1 MVTQSAD
8 NGQTNQTRKLT
19 RRKTSRA
26 ATPPAPARTLPD
38 VAGLSM
44 VDAARAYGAAGLAVL
59 PVREAKNPGSCVGKN
74 WQDKSL
80 SQDDDLIRYRWEDEY
95 PDAWIAI
102 HTGASGII
110 AFDLDTDI
118 IPDEL
123 DWIREGIFQATR
135 QSGHRGH
142 YVFATSEIF
151 INGAIS
157 LADGTKVGEIRSGNS
172 VIVAAPSPHVKAESE
187 GGQYLWHRPGVVPP
201 LPEAARRY
209 VRKVGDGFIRAGRG
223 GLEFNVVAD
232 DAAAR
237 EFIATTTQETRP
249 KALDNLAGMVRRC
262 RSGTRDKTRDALR
275 MAASE
280 SRIGLYPFARAI
292 DEIKSA
298 ARDSYAER
306 AAAGEQGAT
315 FDAHIGSHEYNR
327 LVANGIGCALNR
339 PIVDIKAEA
348 SRKYGTNHR
357 DTAGTF
363 DNLTFQRAAPA
374 VDDEAFWT
382 SRAVLTD
389 LRQYARARRVA
400 PWAVLGYVL
409 ARAVCAIPPHVVLPA
424 LVGSEASL
432 NLFVALVGPSGAGK
446 GGASGAAKSWL
457 RTDPDTVIATLGSGE
472 GMAKVYAY
480 KQKPTSANPAW
491 TQVGLESAV
500 LFDAPE
506 VDNLAAL
513 SARNASTLLPQLRS
527 AYSGED
533 LGFSYAD
540 PAKSV
545 RLCAYRYRLCLTV
558 GVQPGR
564 GSGLLDDADGG
575 TPQRFVWLPTTD
587 PDIPDEAP
595 ETPAAYE
602 LPIWPTNAGA
612 SKIALGATS
621 ALGLLDV
628 PAKPGDLHTLTI
640 PNVART
646 AIDEHRRKMLRGDTG
661 TDPLDGHR
669 LLCRLKVAAALM
681 WLDRRTDEVSE
692 EDWELAGIVM
702 AVSDATRR
710 SVVAA
715 LADKAQASNRARG
728 RADTVRA
735 VAAEEARAD
744 LDAERIERVAKN
756 VVSILEDFGGEESR
770 SNVRK
775 KLMSRD
781 RSIFDQHVEQELIES
796 GVIEVIES
804 AGRGSKGSRLRLVER
819 SDSK

>member
-1 MVTQSAD
+1 MQSAD
-8 NGQTNQTRKLT
+8 NGQTKKLT
-19 RRKTSRA
+19 RRKTSSA
-26 ATPPAPARTLPD
+26 ATQTASARSVPD
-38 VAGLSM
+38 VAGLPLA
-44 VDAARAYGAAGLAVL
+44 DAARAYGSAGLAVL
-59 PVREAKNPGSCVGKN
+59 PVNPARPKNPGSYVGKG
-74 WQDKSL
+74 WPDKS
-80 SQDDDLIRYRWEDEY
+80 SSDAEQITAWWQRW
-95 PDAWIAI
+95 PNASIAI
-102 HTGASGII
+102 HTGKSGLV
-110 AFDLDTDI
+110 AFDLDIDVL
-118 IPDEL
+118 PDEL
-123 DWIREGIFQATR
+123 AWMRDGLFQATR
-135 QSGHRGH
+135 TCGERGH
-142 YVFATSEIF
+142 YVFATADTFVS
-151 INGAIS
+151 GHLALIS
-157 LADGTKVGEIRSGNS
+157 GTVVGEVRSGNS
-172 VIVAAPSPHVKAESE
+172 VVVAAPSPHHKAKAE
-187 GGQYLWHRPGVVPP
+187 GGQYRWHRPGEVPA
-201 LPEAARRY
+201 LPEAAHTYLRTSVQRRSAPHQGAVEPVTDET
-209 VRKVGDGFIRAGRG
+209 VRQFLAQ
-223 GLEFNVVAD
+223 
-232 DAAAR
+232 
-237 EFIATTTQETRP
+237 ATGNSRP
-249 KALDNLAGMVRRC
+249 KALAALTRKVAVIRA
-262 RSGTRDKTRDALR
+262 GTRDEVRNSLR
-275 MAASE
+275 IAAGE
-280 SRIGLYPFARAI
+280 ARIGLYPFAQAI
-292 DEIKSA
+292 AEIESA
-298 ARDSYAER
+298 ARQSYEVR
-306 AAAGEQGAT
+306 GED
-315 FDAHIGSHEYNR
+315 FDAHIGPHEYNR
-327 LVANGIGCALNR
+327 LIVNGVKFALSR
-339 PIVDIKAEA
+339 PIEDLRAEA
-348 SRKYGTNHR
+348 NRQFGTDHR
-357 DTAGTF
+357 DSAGVF
-363 DNLTFQRAAPA
+363 DNLTFQRSEPS
-374 VDDEAFWT
+374 VDDEAFWA

-389 LRQYARARRVA
+389 LRQFARARRVA

-457 RTDPDTVIATLGSGE
+457 RTDPETVIATLGSGE

-491 TQVGLESAV
+491 TQVGLELAV

-513 SARNASTLLPQLRS
+513 SARNSSTLLPQLRS
-527 AYSGED
+527 AYSGEE

-540 PAKSV
+540 PSKSV

-612 SKIALGATS
+612 SKIALGATG

-628 PAKPGDLHTLTI
+628 PAKPGDLRTLTI

-646 AIDEHRRKMLRGDTG
+646 AIDEHRCKMLRGDTG

-692 EDWELAGIVM
+692 QDWELAGMVM

-744 LDAERIERVAKN
+744 MDAERIERVAKN

-781 RSIFDQHVEQELIES
+781 RSIFDEHVEQELIES

-804 AGRGSKGSRLRLVER
+804 AGRGSKGYRLRLVER
-819 SDSK
+819 SGSK

>member
-8 NGQTNQTRKLT
+8 NGQTKKLT
-19 RRKTSRA
+19 RRKTSRT
-26 ATPPAPARTLPD
+26 ATQTASARSLPD
-38 VAGLSM
+38 VTGLSM
-44 VDAARAYGAAGLAVL
+44 VDAARAYGSAGLAVL
-59 PVREAKNPGSCVGKN
+59 PVNPARPKNPGSYVGKG
-74 WQDKSL
+74 WPDKS
-80 SQDDDLIRYRWEDEY
+80 SSDAEQITQWWQRW
-95 PDAWIAI
+95 PNASIAL
-102 HTGASGII
+102 HTGKSGLV
-110 AFDLDTDI
+110 AFDLDIDVL
-118 IPDEL
+118 PDEL
-123 DWIREGIFQATR
+123 AWMREGLFQATR
-135 QSGHRGH
+135 TCGERGH
-142 YVFATSEIF
+142 YVFATADTFVSGHLVLT
-151 INGAIS
+151 NG
-157 LADGTKVGEIRSGNS
+157 TVVGEVRSGNS
-172 VIVAAPSPHVKAESE
+172 VIVAAPSPHHKAKAE
-187 GGQYLWHRPGVVPP
+187 GGQYRWHRPGAIPA
-201 LPEAARRY
+201 LPVAAHTYLRTSAQRLSAQHQGAAEPITDET
-209 VRKVGDGFIRAGRG
+209 VRQF
-223 GLEFNVVAD
+223 LAD
-232 DAAAR
+232 
-237 EFIATTTQETRP
+237 TTENDRP
-249 KALDNLAGMVRRC
+249 KALAALTRKVSAARA
-262 RSGTRDKTRDALR
+262 GTRDEVRNALR
-275 MAASE
+275 IAAGE
-280 SRIGLYPFARAI
+280 ARIGLYPFAQAI
-292 DEIKSA
+292 AEIESA
-298 ARDSYAER
+298 ARQSYEVR
-306 AAAGEQGAT
+306 GDD
-315 FDAHIGSHEYNR
+315 FDAHIGPHEYNR
-327 LVANGIGCALNR
+327 LIVNGVKFALSR
-339 PIVDIKAEA
+339 PIEDLRAEA
-348 SRKYGTNHR
+348 NRQFGTDHR
-357 DTAGTF
+357 DTAGVF
-363 DNLTFQRAAPA
+363 DNLTFQRTAPA
-374 VDDEAFWT
+374 VDDEAFWA

-389 LRQYARARRVA
+389 LRQFARARRVA
-400 PWAVLGYVL
+400 PWAVLGYAL

-457 RTDPDTVIATLGSGE
+457 RTDPETVIAPLGSGE

-506 VDNLAAL
+506 VDSLAAL
-513 SARNASTLLPQLRS
+513 SARNSSTLLPQLRS
-527 AYSGED
+527 AYSGEE

-595 ETPAAYE
+595 EAPAAYE
-602 LPIWPTNAGA
+602 LPIWPTNAGT
-612 SKIALGATS
+612 SKITLGGTG

-628 PAKPGDLHTLTI
+628 PAKPGDLRTLII
-640 PNVART
+640 PAVART
-646 AIDEHRRKMLRGDTG
+646 AIDEHRCKMLRGDAG

-692 EDWELAGIVM
+692 QDWELAGTVM

-744 LDAERIERVAKN
+744 MDAERIERVAKN

-781 RSIFDQHVEQELIES
+781 RSIFDQHVQQELIES
-796 GVIEVIES
+796 GMIEVIES
-804 AGRGSKGSRLRLVER
+804 AGRGSKGYRLRLVER

>member
-8 NGQTNQTRKLT
+8 NSQTKKLT
-19 RRKTSRA
+19 RRKTGSA
-26 ATPPAPARTLPD
+26 ATQTASARSLPD
-38 VAGLSM
+38 VSGLPLA
-44 VDAARAYGAAGLAVL
+44 DAALAYGSAGLAVL
-59 PVREAKNPGSCVGKN
+59 PVNPARPKNPGSYVGKGWPDQSSTDAEQITAW
-74 WQDKSL
+74 WQ
-80 SQDDDLIRYRWEDEY
+80 RW
-95 PDAWIAI
+95 PNASIAI
-102 HTGASGII
+102 HTGKSDLV
-110 AFDLDTDI
+110 AFDLDIDVL
-118 IPDEL
+118 PDEL
-123 DWIREGIFQATR
+123 AWMRSGLFQATR
-135 QSGHRGH
+135 TCGERGH
-142 YVFATSEIF
+142 YVFATADTFVSGHLALT
-151 INGAIS
+151 NG
-157 LADGTKVGEIRSGNS
+157 TVVGEVRSGNS
-172 VIVAAPSPHVKAESE
+172 VIVAAPSPHHKAKTE
-187 GGQYLWHRPGVVPP
+187 GGQYRWHRPGVIPA
-201 LPEAARRY
+201 LPEAADTYLRTSARRLSAQHQGAAEPITDET
-209 VRKVGDGFIRAGRG
+209 VRQFLAQ
-223 GLEFNVVAD
+223 
-232 DAAAR
+232 
-237 EFIATTTQETRP
+237 ATGNSRP
-249 KALDNLAGMVRRC
+249 KALASLTRKVSAARA
-262 RSGTRDKTRDALR
+262 GTRDEVRDALR
-275 MAASE
+275 IAAGE
-280 SRIGLYPFARAI
+280 ARVGLYPFARAI
-292 DEIKSA
+292 VEIESA
-298 ARDSYAER
+298 ARDSYAAR
-306 AAAGEQGAT
+306 AAAGEQGAG
-315 FDAHIGSHEYNR
+315 FDAHIGAHDYNR
-327 LVANGIGCALNR
+327 LVVNGVTLALSR
-339 PIVDIKAEA
+339 SIEDLRAEA
-348 SRKYGTNHR
+348 NRAFGTDHR

-363 DNLTFQRAAPA
+363 DNLTFQRAALA

-389 LRQYARARRVA
+389 LRQFARTRRVA

-457 RTDPDTVIATLGSGE
+457 RTDPETVTATLGSGE

-692 EDWELAGIVM
+692 QDWELAGTVM

-715 LADKAQASNRARG
+715 LADKAQAANKARG

-744 LDAERIERVAKN
+744 LDAERIERITRN

-775 KLMSRD
+775 KIAKQD
-781 RSIFDQHVEQELIES
+781 RTFFEDHVEQDLIEA
-796 GVIEVIES
+796 GLIEKVEHEY
-804 AGRGSKGSRLRLVER
+804 RGTKGFRLRLIEGSV
-819 SDSK
+819 SK

>member
-1 MVTQSAD
+1 
-8 NGQTNQTRKLT
+8 
-19 RRKTSRA
+19 
-26 ATPPAPARTLPD
+26 
-38 VAGLSM
+38 M
-44 VDAARAYGAAGLAVL
+44 VDAARAYGSAGLAVL
-59 PVREAKNPGSCVGKN
+59 PVNPSRPKNPGSYVGKGWPDQSSTDAEQITAW
-74 WQDKSL
+74 WQ
-80 SQDDDLIRYRWEDEY
+80 RW
-95 PDAWIAI
+95 PNASIAI
-102 HTGASGII
+102 HTGKSGLV
-110 AFDLDTDI
+110 ALDLDIDVL
-118 IPDEL
+118 PDEL
-123 DWIREGIFQATR
+123 AWMREGLFQASRTC
-135 QSGHRGH
+135 GERGH
-142 YVFATSEIF
+142 YVFATAETFVS
-151 INGAIS
+151 GG
-157 LADGTKVGEIRSGNS
+157 LLTTDGHRVGEIRSGNT
-172 VIVAAPSPHVKAESE
+172 VIVVEPSPHSKAETE
-187 GGQYLWHRPGVVPP
+187 GGQYRWHRPGVVPL
-201 LPEAARRY
+201 LPETAHEYLRSAVTRFATQHQGAEVGEITDQT
-209 VRKVGDGFIRAGRG
+209 VRQ
-223 GLEFNVVAD
+223 
-232 DAAAR
+232 
-237 EFIATTTQETRP
+237 FIADTTENRRP
-249 KALDNLAGMVRRC
+249 KALAALTRKVRQARA
-262 RSGTRDKTRDALR
+262 GTRDEIRNALR
-275 MAASE
+275 IAAGE
-280 SRIGLYPFARAI
+280 ARVGLYPFARAI
-292 DEIKSA
+292 AEIESA
-298 ARDSYAER
+298 ARQSYAAR
-306 AAAGEQGAT
+306 AAAGEQGAG
-315 FDAHIGSHEYNR
+315 FDAHIGAHDYNR
-327 LVANGIGCALNR
+327 LVVNGVTLALSR
-339 PIVDIKAEA
+339 SIEDLRAEA
-348 SRKYGTNHR
+348 NRAFGTDHR
-357 DTAGTF
+357 DTAGVF

-389 LRQYARARRVA
+389 LRQFARARRVA

-457 RTDPDTVIATLGSGE
+457 RTDPETVIATLGSGE

-527 AYSGED
+527 AYSGEE

-612 SKIALGATS
+612 SKITLGATS

-681 WLDRRTDEVSE
+681 WLDRRTDQVSE

-715 LADKAQASNRARG
+715 LADKAQAANKARG

-744 LDAERIERVAKN
+744 LDAERIERITKN

-775 KLMSRD
+775 KIAKQD
-781 RSIFDQHVEQELIES
+781 RTFFEDHVEQDLIES
-796 GVIEVIES
+796 GLIEKVEHEY
-804 AGRGSKGSRLRLVER
+804 RGTKGFRLRLIDG
-819 SDSK
+819 SISK

>member
-8 NGQTNQTRKLT
+8 NGQTKKLT
-19 RRKTSRA
+19 RRKTSSA
-26 ATPPAPARTLPD
+26 ATQTASARSLPD
-38 VAGLSM
+38 VTGLSM
-44 VDAARAYGAAGLAVL
+44 VDAARAYGSAGLAVL
-59 PVREAKNPGSCVGKN
+59 PVNPARPKNPGSYVGKG
-74 WQDKSL
+74 WPDKS
-80 SQDDDLIRYRWEDEY
+80 SSDAEQITQWWQRW
-95 PDAWIAI
+95 PNASIAL
-102 HTGASGII
+102 HTGKSGLV
-110 AFDLDTDI
+110 AFDLDIDVL
-118 IPDEL
+118 PDEL
-123 DWIREGIFQATR
+123 AWMRDGLFQATR
-135 QSGHRGH
+135 TCGERGH
-142 YVFATSEIF
+142 YVFATADTFVSGHLALT
-151 INGAIS
+151 NG
-157 LADGTKVGEIRSGNS
+157 TVVGEVRSGNS
-172 VIVAAPSPHVKAESE
+172 VIVAAPSPHHKAKAE
-187 GGQYLWHRPGVVPP
+187 GGQYRWHRPGAIPA
-201 LPEAARRY
+201 LPVAAHTYLRTSAQRLSAQHQGAAELITDET
-209 VRKVGDGFIRAGRG
+209 VRQF
-223 GLEFNVVAD
+223 LAD
-232 DAAAR
+232 
-237 EFIATTTQETRP
+237 TTENDRP
-249 KALDNLAGMVRRC
+249 KALASLTRKVSAARA
-262 RSGTRDKTRDALR
+262 GTRDEVRNALR
-275 MAASE
+275 IAAGE
-280 SRIGLYPFARAI
+280 ARIGLYPFAQAI
-292 DEIKSA
+292 AEIESA
-298 ARDSYAER
+298 ARQSYEVR
-306 AAAGEQGAT
+306 GDD
-315 FDAHIGSHEYNR
+315 FDAHIGPHEYNR
-327 LVANGIGCALNR
+327 LIVNGVKFALSR
-339 PIVDIKAEA
+339 PIEDLRAEA
-348 SRKYGTNHR
+348 NRQFGTDHR
-357 DTAGTF
+357 DTVGVF
-363 DNLTFQRAAPA
+363 DNLTFQRTAPA
-374 VDDEAFWT
+374 VDDEAFWA

-389 LRQYARARRVA
+389 LRQFARARRVA
-400 PWAVLGYVL
+400 PWAVLGYAL

-424 LVGSEASL
+424 LVGAEASL

-457 RTDPDTVIATLGSGE
+457 RTEPETVIAPLGSGE

-480 KQKPTSANPAW
+480 KRKPTSANPAW

-513 SARNASTLLPQLRS
+513 SARNSSTLLPQLRS
-527 AYSGED
+527 AYSGEE

-595 ETPAAYE
+595 EAPAAYE

-612 SKIALGATS
+612 SKITFGGTG

-628 PAKPGDLHTLTI
+628 PAKPGDLRTLTI
-640 PNVART
+640 PTVART
-646 AIDEHRRKMLRGDTG
+646 AIDEHRCKMLRGDAG

-692 EDWELAGIVM
+692 QDWELAGTVM

-744 LDAERIERVAKN
+744 MDAERIERIAKS
-756 VVSILEDFGGEESR
+756 VVSILADFGGEESR

-775 KLMSRD
+775 KLVSRD
-781 RSIFDQHVEQELIES
+781 RSIFEEHVEQELIES

-804 AGRGSKGSRLRLVER
+804 AGRGSKGYRLRLVER

>member
-8 NGQTNQTRKLT
+8 NGQTKKRT
-19 RRKTSRA
+19 RRKTSSA
-26 ATPPAPARTLPD
+26 ATQTASARSLPD
-38 VAGLSM
+38 VTGLSM
-44 VDAARAYGAAGLAVL
+44 VDAARAYGSAGLAVL
-59 PVREAKNPGSCVGKN
+59 PVNPARPKNPGSYVGKG
-74 WQDKSL
+74 WPDKS
-80 SQDDDLIRYRWEDEY
+80 SSDAEQITQWWQRW
-95 PDAWIAI
+95 PNASIAL
-102 HTGASGII
+102 HTGKSGLV
-110 AFDLDTDI
+110 AFDLDIDVL
-118 IPDEL
+118 PDEL
-123 DWIREGIFQATR
+123 AWMRDGLFQATR
-135 QSGHRGH
+135 TCGERGH
-142 YVFATSEIF
+142 YVFATADTFVSGHLALT
-151 INGAIS
+151 NG
-157 LADGTKVGEIRSGNS
+157 TVVGEVRSGNS
-172 VIVAAPSPHVKAESE
+172 VIVAAPSPHHKAKAE
-187 GGQYLWHRPGVVPP
+187 GGQYRWHRPGAIPA
-201 LPEAARRY
+201 LPVAAHTYLRTSAQRLSAQHQGAAELITDET
-209 VRKVGDGFIRAGRG
+209 VRQF
-223 GLEFNVVAD
+223 LAD
-232 DAAAR
+232 
-237 EFIATTTQETRP
+237 TTENDRP
-249 KALDNLAGMVRRC
+249 KALASLTRKVSAARA
-262 RSGTRDKTRDALR
+262 GTRDEVRNALR
-275 MAASE
+275 IAAGE
-280 SRIGLYPFARAI
+280 ARIGLYPFAQAI
-292 DEIKSA
+292 AEIESA
-298 ARDSYAER
+298 ARQSYEVR
-306 AAAGEQGAT
+306 GDD
-315 FDAHIGSHEYNR
+315 FDAHIGPHEYNR
-327 LVANGIGCALNR
+327 LIVNGVKFALSR
-339 PIVDIKAEA
+339 PIEDLRAEA
-348 SRKYGTNHR
+348 NRQFGTDHR
-357 DTAGTF
+357 DTVGVF
-363 DNLTFQRAAPA
+363 DNLTFQRTAPA
-374 VDDEAFWT
+374 VDDEAFWA

-389 LRQYARARRVA
+389 LRQFARARRVA
-400 PWAVLGYVL
+400 PWAVLGYAL

-424 LVGSEASL
+424 LVGAEASL

-457 RTDPDTVIATLGSGE
+457 RTEPETVIAPLGSGE

-480 KQKPTSANPAW
+480 KRKPTSANPAW

-513 SARNASTLLPQLRS
+513 SARNSSTLLPQLRS

-595 ETPAAYE
+595 EAPAAYE

-612 SKIALGATS
+612 SKITLGGTG

-628 PAKPGDLHTLTI
+628 PAKPGDLRTLTI
-640 PNVART
+640 PTVART
-646 AIDEHRRKMLRGDTG
+646 AIDEHRCKMLRGDAG

-681 WLDRRTDEVSE
+681 WLDRRTDQVSE
-692 EDWELAGIVM
+692 QDWELAGTVM

-744 LDAERIERVAKN
+744 MDAERIERVTKN

-775 KLMSRD
+775 KLVSRD
-781 RSIFDQHVEQELIES
+781 RSIFEEHVEQELIES

-804 AGRGSKGSRLRLVER
+804 AGRGSKGYRLRLVER

>member
-1 MVTQSAD
+1 MVTQSTD
-8 NGQTNQTRKLT
+8 NGQARKLT

-26 ATPPAPARTLPD
+26 HQLDAQPSITIPD
-38 VAGLSM
+38 VSGLSLA
-44 VDAARAYGAAGLAVL
+44 DAAHAYGSAGLAVL
-59 PVREAKNPGSCVGKN
+59 PVNPARPKNPGGYVGKG
-74 WQDKSL
+74 WPDKS
-80 SQDDDLIRYRWEDEY
+80 STDTEQTAAWWNRW
-95 PDAWIAI
+95 PNASIAL
-102 HTGASGII
+102 HTGKSGLV
-110 AFDLDTDI
+110 AFDLDIDVL
-118 IPDEL
+118 PDEL
-123 DWIREGIFQATR
+123 AWMRSGLFQASR
-135 QSGHRGH
+135 ASGERGH
-142 YVFATSEIF
+142 YVFATTETF
-151 INGAIS
+151 ISGGLFTS
-157 LADGTKVGEIRSGNS
+157 DGHRVGEIRSGNT
-172 VIVAAPSPHVKAESE
+172 VIVVEPSPHSKAETD
-187 GGQYLWHRPGVVPP
+187 GGLYRWHRPGVIPS
-201 LPEAARRY
+201 LPEAAHEYLR
-209 VRKVGDGFIRAGRG
+209 
-223 GLEFNVVAD
+223 
-232 DAAAR
+232 AAATR
-237 EFIATTTQETRP
+237 LADQHQGEGVFEITDEAVRQFLVDTTENGRP
-249 KALDNLAGMVRRC
+249 KALAALTRKVRQA
-262 RSGTRDKTRDALR
+262 RSGTRDETRNALR
-275 MAASE
+275 IAAGE
-280 SRIGLYPFARAI
+280 ARIGLYPFARAI
-292 DEIKSA
+292 AEIESS
-298 ARDSYAER
+298 ARDSYTER
-306 AAAGEQGAT
+306 GED
-315 FDAHIGSHEYNR
+315 FDAHIGPHEYNR
-327 LVANGIGCALNR
+327 LVVNGVKFALSR
-339 PIVDIKAEA
+339 PIEDLRAEA
-348 SRKYGTNHR
+348 NRQFGTDHR
-357 DTAGTF
+357 DTAGVF
-363 DNLTFQRAAPA
+363 DNLTFQRSEPA

-389 LRQYARARRVA
+389 LCQFARARRVA
-400 PWAVLGYVL
+400 PWAMFGYVL
-409 ARAVCAIPPHVVLPA
+409 ARVVCAIPPHVVLPA

-457 RTDPDTVIATLGSGE
+457 RTDPETVIATLGSGE

-513 SARNASTLLPQLRS
+513 SARNSSTLLPQLRS

-602 LPIWPTNAGA
+602 LPIWPTSAGA
-612 SKIALGATS
+612 SKISLGGTG

-628 PAKPGDLHTLTI
+628 PAKPGDLHTLGI
-640 PNVART
+640 PAVARM

-692 EDWELAGIVM
+692 QDWELAGIVM

-710 SVVAA
+710 SVVEA

-744 LDAERIERVAKN
+744 MDAERIERVAKN
-756 VVSILEDFGGEESR
+756 VVSILEDLGGEESR

-775 KLMSRD
+775 KIAKRD
-781 RSIFDQHVEQELIES
+781 RSFFEERVEQDLVESGLIEK
-796 GVIEVIES
+796 VEHEY
-804 AGRGSKGSRLRLVER
+804 RGTKGFRLRLIDG
-819 SDSK
+819 SHGK

>member
-8 NGQTNQTRKLT
+8 NGQTKKLT
-19 RRKTSRA
+19 RRKAPSLVIPDTEVEFVTVARKLA
-26 ATPPAPARTLPD
+26 ERGWHPIALPEGHKFPPPTGVTGYSDRDGTDADFIAWQRERGPNANVGLRCHADVIGLDVDAYDGKRGLETLTEHSTRLGDLPD
-38 VAGLSM
+38 TWVTTARDDGSGIRWFRVPTGTKLIPELKADDGSTGHIEVIQRHHRYGVA
-44 VDAARAYGAAGLAVL
+44 
-59 PVREAKNPGSCVGKN
+59 PGSVH
-74 WQDKSL
+74 
-80 SQDDDLIRYRWEDEY
+80 
-95 PDAWIAI
+95 
-102 HTGASGII
+102 HTGAYYRLHG
-110 AFDLDTDI
+110 
-118 IPDEL
+118 PDGAEL
-123 DWIREGIFQATR
+123 RE
-135 QSGHRGH
+135 
-142 YVFATSEIF
+142 
-151 INGAIS
+151 
-157 LADGTKVGEIRSGNS
+157 LM
-172 VIVAAPSPHVKAESE
+172 P
-187 GGQYLWHRPGVVPP
+187 RPEE
-201 LPEAARRY
+201 LPM
-209 VRKVGDGFIRAGRG
+209 
-223 GLEFNVVAD
+223 L
-232 DAAAR
+232 
-237 EFIATTTQETRP
+237 P
-249 KALDNLAGMVRRC
+249 KRW
-262 RSGTRDKTRDALR
+262 RDALTTKAGGAVKGHTDAEVER
-275 MAASE
+275 WLDSKTGNDYPHGLDQALKRFRNLVGTGNKKPHLAIVDVLTLAMKEVAA
-280 SRIGLYPFARAI
+280 GGYPG
-292 DEIKSA
+292 
-298 ARDSYAER
+298 R
-306 AAAGEQGAT
+306 AAKTELLEAWHAAVAGQPQHNDREFYEGLRWA
-315 FDAHIGSHEYNR
+315 IG
-327 LVANGIGCALNR
+327 
-339 PIVDIKAEA
+339 KAEIDDH
-348 SRKYGTNHR
+348 RQRWQIMCREYGTDHR
-357 DTAGTF
+357 DTVGVF
-363 DNLTFQRAAPA
+363 DNLTFQRSEPA

-382 SRAVLTD
+382 SRAELTD
-389 LRQYARARRVA
+389 LRQFARARRVA

-424 LVGSEASL
+424 LVGAEASL

-457 RTDPDTVIATLGSGE
+457 RTEPETVIAPLGSGE

-513 SARNASTLLPQLRS
+513 SARNSSTLLPQLRS
-527 AYSGED
+527 AYSGEE

-595 ETPAAYE
+595 EAPAAYE

-612 SKIALGATS
+612 SKITLGGTG

-628 PAKPGDLHTLTI
+628 PAKPGDLRTLTI
-640 PNVART
+640 PTVART
-646 AIDEHRRKMLRGDTG
+646 AIDEHRCKMLRGDAG

-692 EDWELAGIVM
+692 QDWELAGTVM

-744 LDAERIERVAKN
+744 MDAERIERVAKN
-756 VVSILEDFGGEESR
+756 VVSILEDFDGEESR

-775 KLMSRD
+775 KLVSRD
-781 RSIFDQHVEQELIES
+781 RSIFEEHVEQELI
-796 GVIEVIES
+796 
-804 AGRGSKGSRLRLVER
+804 
-819 SDSK
+819 

>member
-1 MVTQSAD
+1 MQSAD
-8 NGQTNQTRKLT
+8 NGQTKKLT
-19 RRKTSRA
+19 RRKTSSA
-26 ATPPAPARTLPD
+26 ATQTASARSVPD
-38 VAGLSM
+38 VAGLPLA
-44 VDAARAYGAAGLAVL
+44 DAARAYGSAGLAVL
-59 PVREAKNPGSCVGKN
+59 PVNPARPKNPGSYVGKG
-74 WQDKSL
+74 WPDKS
-80 SQDDDLIRYRWEDEY
+80 SSDAEQITAWWQRW
-95 PDAWIAI
+95 PNASIAI
-102 HTGASGII
+102 HTGKSGLV
-110 AFDLDTDI
+110 AFDLDIDVL
-118 IPDEL
+118 PDEL
-123 DWIREGIFQATR
+123 AWMRDGLFQATR
-135 QSGHRGH
+135 TCGERGH
-142 YVFATSEIF
+142 YVFATADTFVSGHLALT
-151 INGAIS
+151 NG
-157 LADGTKVGEIRSGNS
+157 TVVGEVRSGNS
-172 VIVAAPSPHVKAESE
+172 VIVAAPSPHHKAKTE
-187 GGQYLWHRPGVVPP
+187 GGQYRWHRPGVIPV
-201 LPEAARRY
+201 LP
-209 VRKVGDGFIRAGRG
+209 
-223 GLEFNVVAD
+223 
-232 DAAAR
+232 DAAHTYLRTSAQR
-237 EFIATTTQETRP
+237 LSAQHQGAVEPITDETVRQFLAQATGNSRP
-249 KALDNLAGMVRRC
+249 KALAALTRKVAVVRA
-262 RSGTRDKTRDALR
+262 GTRDEVRNSLR
-275 MAASE
+275 IAAGE
-280 SRIGLYPFARAI
+280 ARIGLYPFAQAI
-292 DEIKSA
+292 AEIESSA
-298 ARDSYAER
+298 RQSYEVR
-306 AAAGEQGAT
+306 GED
-315 FDAHIGSHEYNR
+315 FDAHIGPHEYNR
-327 LVANGIGCALNR
+327 LIVNGVKFALSR
-339 PIVDIKAEA
+339 PIEDLRAEA
-348 SRKYGTNHR
+348 NRQFGTDHR
-357 DTAGTF
+357 DTAGVF
-363 DNLTFQRAAPA
+363 DNLTFQRSEPS
-374 VDDEAFWT
+374 VDDEAFWA

-389 LRQYARARRVA
+389 LRQFARARRVA

-457 RTDPDTVIATLGSGE
+457 RTDPETVIATLGSGE

-513 SARNASTLLPQLRS
+513 SARNSSTLLPQLRS
-527 AYSGED
+527 AYSGEE

-595 ETPAAYE
+595 EAPAAYE

-612 SKIALGATS
+612 SKIALGATG

-628 PAKPGDLHTLTI
+628 PAKPGDLRTLTI

-646 AIDEHRRKMLRGDTG
+646 AIDEHRCKMLRGDTG

-692 EDWELAGIVM
+692 QDWELAGMVM

-744 LDAERIERVAKN
+744 MDAERIERVAKN

-781 RSIFDQHVEQELIES
+781 RSIFDEHVEQELIES

-804 AGRGSKGSRLRLVER
+804 AGRGSKGYRLRVVER
-819 SDSK
+819 SGSK

>member
-1 MVTQSAD
+1 MT
-8 NGQTNQTRKLT
+8 
-19 RRKTSRA
+19 
-26 ATPPAPARTLPD
+26 
-38 VAGLSM
+38 GLSM
-44 VDAARAYGAAGLAVL
+44 VDAARAYGSAGLAVL
-59 PVREAKNPGSCVGKN
+59 PVNPARPKNPGSYVGKG
-74 WQDKSL
+74 WPDKS
-80 SQDDDLIRYRWEDEY
+80 SSDVGQITTWWDRW
-95 PDAWIAI
+95 PNASIAL
-102 HTGASGII
+102 HTGKSGLV
-110 AFDLDTDI
+110 AFDLDIDVL
-118 IPDEL
+118 PDEL
-123 DWIREGIFQATR
+123 AWMRDGLFQATR
-135 QSGHRGH
+135 TCGERGH
-142 YVFATSEIF
+142 YVFATADTFVS
-151 INGAIS
+151 GHLTLIS
-157 LADGTKVGEIRSGNS
+157 GTVVGEVRSGNS
-172 VIVAAPSPHVKAESE
+172 VIVAAPSPHHKAKTE
-187 GGQYLWHRPGVVPP
+187 GGQYRWHRPGGIPA
-201 LPEAARRY
+201 LPEAAHTYLRTSAQRLSAPHQGAAEPITDET
-209 VRKVGDGFIRAGRG
+209 VRQFLAQ
-223 GLEFNVVAD
+223 
-232 DAAAR
+232 
-237 EFIATTTQETRP
+237 ATGNSRP
-249 KALDNLAGMVRRC
+249 KALTALTRKVSAARA
-262 RSGTRDKTRDALR
+262 GTRDEVRNTLR
-275 MAASE
+275 VAAGE
-280 SRIGLYPFARAI
+280 ARIGLYPFARAI
-292 DEIKSA
+292 AEIESA
-298 ARDSYAER
+298 ARQSYEAR
-306 AAAGEQGAT
+306 AAGGEPDAD
-315 FDAHIGSHEYNR
+315 FDAHIGPHEYNR
-327 LVANGIGCALNR
+327 LVVNGVRFALSR
-339 PIVDIKAEA
+339 PIEDLRAEA
-348 SRKYGTNHR
+348 NRQFGTDHR
-357 DTAGTF
+357 DTAGVF
-363 DNLTFQRAAPA
+363 DNLTFGRSEPA
-374 VDDEAFWT
+374 VDDEAFWA

-389 LRQYARARRVA
+389 LRQFARARRVA

-457 RTDPDTVIATLGSGE
+457 RTDPETVIATLGSGE

-513 SARNASTLLPQLRS
+513 SARNSSTLLPQLRS
-527 AYSGED
+527 AYSGEE

-595 ETPAAYE
+595 EAPAAYE
-602 LPIWPTNAGA
+602 LPIWPTNAGT
-612 SKIALGATS
+612 SKITLGATG

-628 PAKPGDLHTLTI
+628 PAKPGDLRTLTI
-640 PNVART
+640 PTVART
-646 AIDEHRRKMLRGDTG
+646 AIDEHRCKMLRGDAG

-692 EDWELAGIVM
+692 QDWELAGMVM

-715 LADKAQASNRARG
+715 LAEKAQASNRARG

-744 LDAERIERVAKN
+744 MDAERIERVAKN
-756 VVSILEDFGGEESR
+756 VVSILGDFGGEESR

-781 RSIFDQHVEQELIES
+781 RAIFDEHVEQELIES

-804 AGRGSKGSRLRLVER
+804 AGRGSKGYRLRLLER
-819 SDSK
+819 SGSK

>member
-8 NGQTNQTRKLT
+8 NGQTKKLT
-19 RRKTSRA
+19 RRKTSNA
-26 ATPPAPARTLPD
+26 ATQTASARSVPD
-38 VAGLSM
+38 VAGLPLA
-44 VDAARAYGAAGLAVL
+44 DAARAYGSAGLAVL
-59 PVREAKNPGSCVGKN
+59 PVNPARPKNPGSYVGKG
-74 WQDKSL
+74 WPDKS
-80 SQDDDLIRYRWEDEY
+80 SSDAEQITAWWQRW
-95 PDAWIAI
+95 PNASIAI
-102 HTGASGII
+102 HTGKSGLV
-110 AFDLDTDI
+110 AFDLDIDVL
-118 IPDEL
+118 PDEL
-123 DWIREGIFQATR
+123 AWMRDGLFQATR
-135 QSGHRGH
+135 TCGERGH
-142 YVFATSEIF
+142 YVFATADTFVS
-151 INGAIS
+151 GHLALIS
-157 LADGTKVGEIRSGNS
+157 GTVVGEVRSGNS
-172 VIVAAPSPHVKAESE
+172 VIVAAPSPHHKAKTE
-187 GGQYLWHRPGVVPP
+187 GGQYRWHRPGVIPA
-201 LPEAARRY
+201 LPEAAHTYLRTSAQRLSAQHQGVAEPITDET
-209 VRKVGDGFIRAGRG
+209 VRQFLAQ
-223 GLEFNVVAD
+223 
-232 DAAAR
+232 
-237 EFIATTTQETRP
+237 ATGNSRP
-249 KALDNLAGMVRRC
+249 KALAALTRKVAAARA
-262 RSGTRDKTRDALR
+262 GTRDEVRNTLR
-275 MAASE
+275 IAAGE
-280 SRIGLYPFARAI
+280 ARIGLYPFEDAI
-292 DEIKSA
+292 DEIESA
-298 ARDSYAER
+298 ARQSYEAR
-306 AAAGEQGAT
+306 GED
-315 FDAHIGSHEYNR
+315 FDTHIGPHEYNR
-327 LVANGIGCALNR
+327 LVVNGVKFALSR
-339 PIVDIKAEA
+339 PIEDLRAEA
-348 SRKYGTNHR
+348 NRQFGTDHR
-357 DTAGTF
+357 DSAGVF
-363 DNLTFQRAAPA
+363 DNLTFQRSEPA
-374 VDDEAFWT
+374 VDDEAFWA

-389 LRQYARARRVA
+389 LRQFARARRVA

-457 RTDPDTVIATLGSGE
+457 RTDPETVIATLGSGE

-513 SARNASTLLPQLRS
+513 SARNSSTLLPQLRS
-527 AYSGED
+527 AYSGEE

-595 ETPAAYE
+595 EAPAAYE

-612 SKIALGATS
+612 SKITLGATG

-628 PAKPGDLHTLTI
+628 PAKPGDLRTLTI

-646 AIDEHRRKMLRGDTG
+646 AIDEHRCKMLRGDTG

-692 EDWELAGIVM
+692 QDWELAGMVI

-715 LADKAQASNRARG
+715 LAEKAQASNRARG

-744 LDAERIERVAKN
+744 MDAERIERVAKN

-781 RSIFDQHVEQELIES
+781 RSIFDEHVEQELIES
-796 GVIEVIES
+796 GVIEVMES
-804 AGRGSKGSRLRLVER
+804 AGRGSKGYRLRLVER
-819 SDSK
+819 SGSK

>member
-1 MVTQSAD
+1 MVPLLPETAHEYLRSAV
-8 NGQTNQTRKLT
+8 TR
-19 RRKTSRA
+19 
-26 ATPPAPARTLPD
+26 
-38 VAGLSM
+38 
-44 VDAARAYGAAGLAVL
+44 
-59 PVREAKNPGSCVGKN
+59 
-74 WQDKSL
+74 
-80 SQDDDLIRYRWEDEY
+80 
-95 PDAWIAI
+95 
-102 HTGASGII
+102 
-110 AFDLDTDI
+110 
-118 IPDEL
+118 
-123 DWIREGIFQATR
+123 
-135 QSGHRGH
+135 
-142 YVFATSEIF
+142 FATQHQ
-151 INGAIS
+151 GA
-157 LADGTKVGEIRSGNS
+157 GVGEITDQTVRQFIADTTENRRPKSL
-172 VIVAAPSPHVKAESE
+172 AA
-187 GGQYLWHRPGVVPP
+187 LT
-201 LPEAARRY
+201 
-209 VRKVGDGFIRAGRG
+209 RKVRQARA
-223 GLEFNVVAD
+223 
-232 DAAAR
+232 
-237 EFIATTTQETRP
+237 
-249 KALDNLAGMVRRC
+249 
-262 RSGTRDKTRDALR
+262 GTRDEIRNALR
-275 MAASE
+275 IAAGE
-280 SRIGLYPFARAI
+280 ARVGLYPFARAI
-292 DEIKSA
+292 DEIESA
-298 ARDSYAER
+298 ARDSYTER
-306 AAAGEQGAT
+306 GED
-315 FDAHIGSHEYNR
+315 FDAHVGAHEYNR
-327 LVANGIGCALNR
+327 LVVNGVTLALSRSIEDLRVEANRAF
-339 PIVDIKAEA
+339 
-348 SRKYGTNHR
+348 GTDHR

-389 LRQYARARRVA
+389 LRQFARARRVA

-457 RTDPDTVIATLGSGE
+457 RTDPETVIATLGSGE

-527 AYSGED
+527 AYSGEE

-595 ETPAAYE
+595 EAPAAYE
-602 LPIWPTNAGA
+602 LPIWPTKLGA

-692 EDWELAGIVM
+692 QDWELAGTVM

-715 LADKAQASNRARG
+715 LADKAQASNKARG

-744 LDAERIERVAKN
+744 LDAERIERITRN

-775 KLMSRD
+775 KIAKQD
-781 RSIFDQHVEQELIES
+781 RTFFEDHVEQDLIEA
-796 GVIEVIES
+796 GLIEKVEHEY
-804 AGRGSKGSRLRLVER
+804 RGTKGFRLRLIDG
-819 SDSK
+819 SASK

>member
-8 NGQTNQTRKLT
+8 NGQTKKLT

-26 ATPPAPARTLPD
+26 HQLDAQPSITIPD
-38 VAGLSM
+38 VSGLSLA
-44 VDAARAYGAAGLAVL
+44 DAAHVYGSAGLAVL
-59 PVREAKNPGSCVGKN
+59 PVNPARPKNPGGYVGKG
-74 WQDKSL
+74 WPDKS
-80 SQDDDLIRYRWEDEY
+80 STDAEQITAWWDRW
-95 PDAWIAI
+95 PNASIAL
-102 HTGASGII
+102 HTGKSGLV
-110 AFDLDTDI
+110 AFDLDIDVL
-118 IPDEL
+118 PDEL
-123 DWIREGIFQATR
+123 AWMRSGLFQASRT
-135 QSGHRGH
+135 SGERGH
-142 YVFATSEIF
+142 YVFATTETFVSGGLF
-151 INGAIS
+151 TS
-157 LADGTKVGEIRSGNS
+157 DGHRVGEIRSGNT
-172 VIVAAPSPHVKAESE
+172 VIVVEPSPHSKAETD
-187 GGQYLWHRPGVVPP
+187 GGLYRWHCPGVIPS
-201 LPEAARRY
+201 LPEAAHDYLRGAATRLADQHQGEGVCEITDET
-209 VRKVGDGFIRAGRG
+209 VRQFLAQ
-223 GLEFNVVAD
+223 
-232 DAAAR
+232 
-237 EFIATTTQETRP
+237 ATGNSRP
-249 KALDNLAGMVRRC
+249 KALAALTRKVSAARA
-262 RSGTRDKTRDALR
+262 GTRDEVRNALR
-275 MAASE
+275 IAAGE
-280 SRIGLYPFARAI
+280 ARIGLYPFARAI
-292 DEIKSA
+292 AEIESA
-298 ARDSYAER
+298 ARQSYEAR
-306 AAAGEQGAT
+306 AAGGEPDAD
-315 FDAHIGSHEYNR
+315 FDANIGPHEYNR
-327 LVANGIGCALNR
+327 LIVNGVKFALSR
-339 PIVDIKAEA
+339 PIEDLRAEA
-348 SRKYGTNHR
+348 NRQFGTDHR
-357 DTAGTF
+357 DTAGVF
-363 DNLTFQRAAPA
+363 DNLTFGRSEPA
-374 VDDEAFWT
+374 VDDEAFWA

-389 LRQYARARRVA
+389 LRQFARARRVA

-409 ARAVCAIPPHVVLPA
+409 ARAVCAIPPYVVLPA

-457 RTDPDTVIATLGSGE
+457 RTDPETVIATLGSGE

-480 KQKPTSANPAW
+480 KQKPTSANPVW
-491 TQVGLESAV
+491 SQVGLESAV

-513 SARNASTLLPQLRS
+513 SARNSSTLLPQLRS

-602 LPIWPTNAGA
+602 LPIWPTSAGA
-612 SKIALGATS
+612 SKISLGGTG

-628 PAKPGDLHTLTI
+628 PAKPGDLHTLGI
-640 PNVART
+640 PTVART

-692 EDWELAGIVM
+692 QDWELAGIVM
-702 AVSDATRR
+702 AVSDAARR
-710 SVVAA
+710 SVVEA

-744 LDAERIERVAKN
+744 MDAERIERVAKN

-775 KLMSRD
+775 KLVSRD
-781 RSIFDQHVEQELIES
+781 RSIFEENVQQELIES

-804 AGRGSKGSRLRLVER
+804 AGRGSKGYRLRLVER

>member
-8 NGQTNQTRKLT
+8 NGQTKKLT
-19 RRKTSRA
+19 RRKTSSA
-26 ATPPAPARTLPD
+26 ATQTASARSLPD
-38 VAGLSM
+38 VTGLSM
-44 VDAARAYGAAGLAVL
+44 VDAARAYGSAGLAVL
-59 PVREAKNPGSCVGKN
+59 PVNPARPKNPGSYVGKG
-74 WQDKSL
+74 WPDKS
-80 SQDDDLIRYRWEDEY
+80 SSDAEQITQWWQRW
-95 PDAWIAI
+95 PNASIAL
-102 HTGASGII
+102 HTGKSGLV
-110 AFDLDTDI
+110 AFDLDIDVL
-118 IPDEL
+118 PDEL
-123 DWIREGIFQATR
+123 AWMRDGLFQATR
-135 QSGHRGH
+135 TCGERGH
-142 YVFATSEIF
+142 YVFATADTFVSGHLALT
-151 INGAIS
+151 NG
-157 LADGTKVGEIRSGNS
+157 TVVGEVRSGNS
-172 VIVAAPSPHVKAESE
+172 VIVAAPSPHHKAKAE
-187 GGQYLWHRPGVVPP
+187 GGQYRWHRPGAIPA
-201 LPEAARRY
+201 LPVAAHTYLRTSAQRLSAQHQGAAELITDET
-209 VRKVGDGFIRAGRG
+209 VRQF
-223 GLEFNVVAD
+223 LAD
-232 DAAAR
+232 
-237 EFIATTTQETRP
+237 TTENDRP
-249 KALDNLAGMVRRC
+249 KALASLTRKVSAARA
-262 RSGTRDKTRDALR
+262 GTRDEVRNALR
-275 MAASE
+275 IAAGE
-280 SRIGLYPFARAI
+280 ARIGLYPFAQAI
-292 DEIKSA
+292 AEIESA
-298 ARDSYAER
+298 ARQSYEVR
-306 AAAGEQGAT
+306 GDD
-315 FDAHIGSHEYNR
+315 FDAHIGPHEYNR
-327 LVANGIGCALNR
+327 LIVNGVKFALSR
-339 PIVDIKAEA
+339 PIEDLRAEA
-348 SRKYGTNHR
+348 NRQFGTDHR
-357 DTAGTF
+357 DTAGVF

-374 VDDEAFWT
+374 VDDEAFWA

-389 LRQYARARRVA
+389 LRQFARARRVA
-400 PWAVLGYVL
+400 PWAVLGYAL

-457 RTDPDTVIATLGSGE
+457 RTDPETVIATLGSGE

-480 KQKPTSANPAW
+480 KQKPPAGSGGGW

-513 SARNASTLLPQLRS
+513 SARNSSTLLPQLRS
-527 AYSGED
+527 AYSGEE

-595 ETPAAYE
+595 EAPAAYE

-612 SKIALGATS
+612 SKITLGGTG

-628 PAKPGDLHTLTI
+628 PAKPGDLRTLTI
-640 PNVART
+640 PTVART
-646 AIDEHRRKMLRGDTG
+646 AIDEHRCKMLRGDAG

-692 EDWELAGIVM
+692 QDWELAGTVM
-702 AVSDATRR
+702 AVSDATRHN
-710 SVVAA
+710 VVAA

-744 LDAERIERVAKN
+744 MDAERIERIAKS
-756 VVSILEDFGGEESR
+756 VVSILADFGGEESR

-775 KLMSRD
+775 KIAKRD
-781 RSIFDQHVEQELIES
+781 RAFFEEHVEKDLIES
-796 GVIEVIES
+796 GVIEKAEHEY
-804 AGRGSKGSRLRLVER
+804 RGAKGFRLRLIDG
-819 SDSK
+819 SHSK

>member
-1 MVTQSAD
+1 MLTQSAD
-8 NGQTNQTRKLT
+8 NGQ
-19 RRKTSRA
+19 A
-26 ATPPAPARTLPD
+26 ATQTASARSLPD
-38 VAGLSM
+38 VESLPLVG
-44 VDAARAYGAAGLAVL
+44 AARAYGAAGLAVL
-59 PVREAKNPGSCVGKN
+59 PVNPARPKNPGSYVGKG
-74 WQDKSL
+74 WPDKS
-80 SQDDDLIRYRWEDEY
+80 SSDAEQITAWWDRW
-95 PDAWIAI
+95 PNASIAL
-102 HTGASGII
+102 HTGKSGLV
-110 AFDLDTDI
+110 AFDLDIDVL
-118 IPDEL
+118 PDEL
-123 DWIREGIFQATR
+123 AWMREGLFQATR
-135 QSGHRGH
+135 TCGERGH
-142 YVFATSEIF
+142 YVFATADTFVSGRLALT
-151 INGAIS
+151 NG
-157 LADGTKVGEIRSGNS
+157 TVVGEVRSGNS
-172 VIVAAPSPHVKAESE
+172 VIVAAPSPHHKAKTE
-187 GGQYLWHRPGVVPP
+187 GGQYHWHRPGVIPA
-201 LPEAARRY
+201 LP
-209 VRKVGDGFIRAGRG
+209 
-223 GLEFNVVAD
+223 
-232 DAAAR
+232 DAAHTYLRTSAQR
-237 EFIATTTQETRP
+237 LSAQHQGVAGPITDETVRQFLAQATGNSRP
-249 KALDNLAGMVRRC
+249 KALASLTRKVSAARA
-262 RSGTRDKTRDALR
+262 GTRDEVRNALR
-275 MAASE
+275 IAAGE
-280 SRIGLYPFARAI
+280 ARIGLYPFTRAME
-292 DEIKSA
+292 EIESA
-298 ARDSYAER
+298 ARDSYIER
-306 AAAGEQGAT
+306 GAD
-315 FDAHIGSHEYNR
+315 FDAHIGLHEYNR
-327 LVANGIGCALNR
+327 LIVNGVSFALSR
-339 PIVDIKAEA
+339 PIADLRAEA
-348 SRKYGTNHR
+348 NRQFGTDHR
-357 DTAGTF
+357 DTAGVF
-363 DNLTFQRAAPA
+363 DNLTFQRTAPA
-374 VDDEAFWT
+374 VDDEAFWA

-389 LRQYARARRVA
+389 LRQFARARRVA
-400 PWAVLGYVL
+400 PWAVLGYAL

-457 RTDPDTVIATLGSGE
+457 RTDPETVIAPLGSGE

-506 VDNLAAL
+506 VDSLAAL
-513 SARNASTLLPQLRS
+513 SARNSSTLLPQLRS
-527 AYSGED
+527 AYSGEE

-595 ETPAAYE
+595 EAPAAYE
-602 LPIWPTNAGA
+602 LPIWPTNAGT
-612 SKIALGATS
+612 SKITLGGTG

-628 PAKPGDLHTLTI
+628 PAKPGDLRTLII
-640 PNVART
+640 PAVART
-646 AIDEHRRKMLRGDTG
+646 AIDEHRCKMLRGDAG

-692 EDWELAGIVM
+692 QDWELAGTVM

-744 LDAERIERVAKN
+744 MDAERIERVAKN

-781 RSIFDQHVEQELIES
+781 RSIFDQHVQQELIES
-796 GVIEVIES
+796 GMIEVIES
-804 AGRGSKGSRLRLVER
+804 AGRGSKGYRLRLVER